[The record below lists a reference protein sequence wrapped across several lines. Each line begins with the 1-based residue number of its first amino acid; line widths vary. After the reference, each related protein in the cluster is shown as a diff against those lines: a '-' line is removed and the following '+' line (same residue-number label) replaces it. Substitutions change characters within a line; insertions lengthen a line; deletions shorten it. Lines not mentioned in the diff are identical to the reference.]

1 MRQGRPSFDGALFFG
16 ACGGQLM
23 AADGTLLK
31 FKCNHRG
38 TEAQS

>member
-1 MRQGRPSFDGALFFG
+1 MLAFFSLIADLIA
-16 ACGGQLM
+16 ACT
-23 AADGTLLK
+23 AAIGTLLK